1 MPALTVHTAIAKDV
15 VDQIGAP
22 ILDNRRG
29 SLYLGATA
37 PDIRVLTRWERERT
51 HFFDLNEFEEQ
62 SGVEGLFDSYPELA
76 NPSRLNEQTASFVAG
91 YITHL
96 VMDEMWITSIYRPFF
111 GEQSGLGGGVKANVM
126 DRTLQ
131 YSMDSDRRSDKELML
146 HIMNEVAMTDLDLQI
161 DFIDRETLKQWH
173 GFVVKLTEQKPDWD
187 RYRSGTRR
195 HLERTG
201 VEVGEEFE
209 ELMKSL
215 PDLVDE
221 TISYLT
227 PERLEAYVKDSRTRC
242 VEAVRAYLECE

>member
-22 ILDNRRG
+22 ILDKQRG

-62 SGVEGLFDSYPELA
+62 SGVEGLFESYPALSSPA
-76 NPSRLNEQTASFVAG
+76 RLNEETASFVAG

-96 VMDEMWITSIYRPFF
+96 VMDELWITSIYRPFF
-111 GEQSGLGGGVKANVM
+111 GERSGLGGGVKANVM

-131 YSMDSDRRSDKELML
+131 FSMDSNQRSDRDLML
-146 HIMNEVAMTDLDLQI
+146 HIMNAVATSDLDLQI
-161 DFIDRETLKQWH
+161 EFIDRDTLKQWH
-173 GFVVKLTEQKPDWD
+173 GFVVKLAEQMPDWD
-187 RYRSGTRR
+187 RYRSGARR
-195 HLERTG
+195 HLERNG

-221 TISYLT
+221 TIAYLT
-227 PERLEAYVKDSRTRC
+227 SERLESYMHDSRVRC
-242 VEAVRAYLECE
+242 VEAVSAYLE